1 MILTL
6 EQLLSMTSEQLE
18 QALNNQDPNTI
29 IGSENTHKIIDRLS
43 SK

>member
-6 EQLLSMTSEQLE
+6 EQLLEMTSEQLE
-18 QALNNQDPNTI
+18 QSLNNQDPNTI
-29 IGSENTHKIIDRLS
+29 TGLENTHKIIDLLS

>member
-6 EQLLSMTSEQLE
+6 EQLLEMTSEQLE
-18 QALNNQDPNTI
+18 QALNNQDPSTI
-29 IGSENTHKIIDRLS
+29 TGLENTHKIIDRLS